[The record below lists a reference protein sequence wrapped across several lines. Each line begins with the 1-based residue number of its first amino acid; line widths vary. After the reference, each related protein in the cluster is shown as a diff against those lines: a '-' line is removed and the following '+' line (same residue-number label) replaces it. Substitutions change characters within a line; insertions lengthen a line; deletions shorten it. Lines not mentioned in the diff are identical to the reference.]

1 MAITPNNRYNPG
13 YRGQR
18 KKNDH
23 GFIINENIT
32 ASEVRLTGDLVESQ
46 VMTLTEALAKAASL
60 SLDLV
65 EINAQA
71 NPPVVRV
78 VDFQKFL
85 YEKKKKEKEIK
96 QAQKTVV
103 TKEVRLGPHIADH
116 DLNFKTNDANRFL
129 KQGNK
134 VKALIR
140 FRGRE
145 MSFKDKG
152 EIILLKFIQSLE
164 EVGKPEFLPKMEGN
178 VMYVVLTPKKIK

>member
-1 MAITPNNRYNPG
+1 MAINPTNRYNPN
-13 YRGQR
+13 YRGPR
-18 KKNDH
+18 KNKDH
-23 GFIINENIT
+23 GFIINENIK
-32 ASEVRLTGDLVESQ
+32 SPEVRVTGELIDSQ
-46 VMTLTEALAKAASL
+46 IVSITAALAMAASL

-103 TKEVRLGPHIADH
+103 TKEVRLGPHIAEH
-116 DLNFKTNDANRFL
+116 DLNFKTNDAQRFL

-134 VKALIR
+134 VKAWIR

-152 EIILLKFIQSLE
+152 EIILLKLIQALE

-178 VMYVVLTPKKIK
+178 IMYVILTPKKTK